1 MCQRLVL
8 FSDLKKNG
16 ELSAAV
22 YYETVTIHS
31 QVMRAISRGVPW
43 ADITT
48 AEGETTQ
55 NWNKKLRNI

>member
-22 YYETVTIHS
+22 YYETVTTHS
-31 QVMRAISRGVPW
+31 QVMWAIS
-43 ADITT
+43 
-48 AEGETTQ
+48 
-55 NWNKKLRNI
+55 